1 MATTSA
7 KNEKTDVGASVS
19 PMHNKG
25 TSAPI
30 FGQLIEPIK
39 AFCTA
44 SRPAW
49 RHGRRN
55 SMWTLTVEKCPHC
68 AGRHIHGGGTDEVPI
83 LGHRVAHCVDGTGG
97 GYFLSLATEGG
108 AA

>member
-1 MATTSA
+1 MTQSASTS
-7 KNEKTDVGASVS
+7 KNEKADAQTSAFFNSQS
-19 PMHNKG
+19 

-30 FGQLIEPIK
+30 FGQSTGQVK
-39 AFCTA
+39 ALATVKRTA
-44 SRPAW
+44 CI
-49 RHGRRN
+49 HGRAN
-55 SMWTLTVEKCPHC
+55 AQWTVVVEKCPYC

-97 GYFLSLATEGG
+97 GYFLTLEGG